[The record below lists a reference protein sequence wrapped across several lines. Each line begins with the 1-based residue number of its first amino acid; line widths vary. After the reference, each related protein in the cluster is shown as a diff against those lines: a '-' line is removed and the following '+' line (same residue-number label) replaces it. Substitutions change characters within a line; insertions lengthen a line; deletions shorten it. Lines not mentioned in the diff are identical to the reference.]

1 MTRDCYS
8 LLLLLL
14 LSLAAAGAER
24 AVPSKNAAAEAP
36 LQRFEREK
44 IPETPFLKH
53 ARDHTWFFPFSLSS
67 RLRRSAPPLE
77 IDQGVEDADLDGGE
91 G

>member
-8 LLLLLL
+8 LLLLL

-24 AVPSKNAAAEAP
+24 AVPSKNAAAGAM
-36 LQRFEREK
+36 QRLERK
-44 IPETPFLKH
+44 QKTETPFLKH
-53 ARDHTWFFPFSLSS
+53 GQDHIWFFSFSLSS

>member
-1 MTRDCYS
+1 MTRDCYA

-36 LQRFEREK
+36 LLRFERK
-44 IPETPFLKH
+44 KYLKH
-53 ARDHTWFFPFSLSS
+53 LFETCARPHLVFSFSLSS